1 MISILN
7 ILFYH
12 PVSEATPNSKITGA
26 YCPRAAAGMWF
37 SYERSFVFW
46 FEHSRELT
54 GMVVMEQNLHTVQ
67 KLLNRIDSAWVICR
81 HCFRSI

>member
-26 YCPRAAAGMWF
+26 YCTYSSAKTPQPPAPRIWAHIRRRNWAA
-37 SYERSFVFW
+37 
-46 FEHSRELT
+46 
-54 GMVVMEQNLHTVQ
+54 
-67 KLLNRIDSAWVICR
+67 KIDDISLWPPGFLWHETNTFIITIEVA
-81 HCFRSI
+81 

>member
-26 YCPRAAAGMWF
+26 YCGFRIRIGSSDLIESGSSLDPKHRKTALMNVVSGDAVLHDVPGQAGGPGIRP
-37 SYERSFVFW
+37 SS
-46 FEHSRELT
+46 LP
-54 GMVVMEQNLHTVQ
+54 
-67 KLLNRIDSAWVICR
+67 
-81 HCFRSI
+81 

>member
-26 YCPRAAAGMWF
+26 YFAPDIGGSWLL
-37 SYERSFVFW
+37 
-46 FEHSRELT
+46 LT
-54 GMVVMEQNLHTVQ
+54 GGGAGVLLHGQAVATRLQPVQ
-67 KLLNRIDSAWVICR
+67 QTFFPPANRKKISVLLSSVGDP
-81 HCFRSI
+81 